1 MGRRVLA
8 LLNQSEKR
16 WSVVMLVSI
25 FLNSF
30 IELVGLAAIVPVIGL
45 AVNPELI
52 HRYEWLEKLYTHSTL
67 VGIESEKEFLIG
79 LCCGLVMIFC
89 LKVLSAL
96 AITFFQTRFSFRV
109 AHRLSG
115 QMWTYHFSQSL
126 QDLRASDSGLILEE
140 IKSWPVA
147 FANTFM
153 VGLIKLFTEV
163 VILVSIGIGLLVY
176 SPVVSISVV
185 LLMAFGAVIIRML
198 TKTRVRAYGLVERDI
213 APKTN
218 SMVGNATRGFLEIIT
233 FGAVIPVRNEYLRLT
248 KTLFNVKSKSSVVF
262 TVPAKTYEL
271 LASMGICGAI
281 IVSLL
286 SGIEGEDFFELLSL
300 MAVSAYR
307 VMPSMS
313 RMNSSV
319 MAMRKSLFVL
329 KAMEKGGAYQ
339 EEIQHTNS
347 LYTELYGDNP
357 RIELND
363 VELGYKSLDEPVV
376 SGLNFCFESGNV
388 YAIVGVSGSG
398 KSTLV
403 SSILGLH
410 PPDKG
415 AVFVELGS
423 SRADLYEEVG
433 AQNWLNHVGYLSQ
446 QPFLFKGTVEE
457 NFTFRNPEVSLNR
470 TQIERLINRLELRAA
485 LGDDALR
492 FDLNEGGTNLSGG
505 QQQRL
510 ALLRALQVNSPVLM
524 LDEATSALDEKTRD
538 VVFELLRDK
547 ASQGHLVI
555 LITHDS
561 SLAERCDYTLNL
573 SPS

>member
-8 LLNQSEKR
+8 LLDQREKR

-25 FLNSF
+25 IVNSF

-52 HRYEWLEKLYTHSTL
+52 YRYEWLEKLYAYSTL
-67 VGIESEKEFLIG
+67 VGIDTEEEFLIG
-79 LCCGLVMIFC
+79 LCCSLVMIFC
-89 LKVLSAL
+89 LKVISAL
-96 AITFFQTRFSFRV
+96 AIAFFQTRFSFRV

-140 IKSWPVA
+140 IKSWPIA
-147 FANTFM
+147 FANQFM
-153 VGLIKLFTEV
+153 MGSIKLFTEV
-163 VILVSIGIGLLVY
+163 IILVSIGIGLLVY

-185 LLMAFGAVIIRML
+185 VLMVFGAVIIRML
-198 TKTRVRAYGLVERDI
+198 TKTRVKAYGQVERDI

-262 TVPAKTYEL
+262 TVPSKTYEL
-271 LASMGICGAI
+271 LASMGICGTI
-281 IVSLL
+281 IFSLL

-319 MAMRKSLFVL
+319 MAMRKSWFVL
-329 KAMEKGGAYQ
+329 KAMEKGGAYHDESHGSNPQ
-339 EEIQHTNS
+339 N
-347 LYTELYGDNP
+347 TELFGDKP
-357 RIELND
+357 RVELKD
-363 VELGYKSLDEPVV
+363 LELGYKTLDEPVV
-376 SGLNFCFESGNV
+376 SGLNFCFEPGKV

-410 PPDKG
+410 PPDEG
-415 AVFVELGS
+415 SVFVELGS
-423 SRADLYEEVG
+423 SKADLYDKVG
-433 AQNWLNHVGYLSQ
+433 TKNWLKHVGYLSQ
-446 QPFLFKGTVEE
+446 QPFLFKGTVED
-457 NFTFRNPEVSLNR
+457 NFTFRNPEVSLDR
-470 TQIERLINRLELRAA
+470 MQIEGLVERLELRAA
-485 LGDDALR
+485 LGEDALR
-492 FDLNEGGTNLSGG
+492 FELNEGGSNLSGG

-510 ALLRALQVNSPVLM
+510 ALLRALHVDSPVLM

-538 VVFELLRDK
+538 VVFQLLREK

-555 LITHDS
+555 LITHDA
-561 SLAERCDYTLNL
+561 SLAELCDQTLNL